1 MFERGVLR
9 RSEPRAIRRRRPGNT
24 RKARTQTFDCAVVPY
39 GHESETRAHVLR
51 VAQFDCRVFQ
61 AGPLRKSALAFFAHP
76 ETGVMVDNEIVLRNA
91 SESIGFGTSVIA
103 GKLSLLTHL
112 NVAQSDPPHGEVF
125 DVVIDR

>member
-1 MFERGVLR
+1 
-9 RSEPRAIRRRRPGNT
+9 
-24 RKARTQTFDCAVVPY
+24 
-39 GHESETRAHVLR
+39 
-51 VAQFDCRVFQ
+51 
-61 AGPLRKSALAFFAHP
+61 
-76 ETGVMVDNEIVLRNA
+76 MVDNEIVLRNA